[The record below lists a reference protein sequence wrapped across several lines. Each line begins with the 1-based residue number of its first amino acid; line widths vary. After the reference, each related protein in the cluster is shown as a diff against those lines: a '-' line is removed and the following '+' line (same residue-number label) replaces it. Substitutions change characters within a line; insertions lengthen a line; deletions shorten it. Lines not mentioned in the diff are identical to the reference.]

1 MTQEKKL
8 DPREKIRTHKM
19 KNFDPQ
25 DKIFDPREKI
35 IDPLGHKSRK
45 TLNP

>member
-1 MTQEKKL
+1 
-8 DPREKIRTHKM
+8 M

>member
-1 MTQEKKL
+1 
-8 DPREKIRTHKM
+8 M

-45 TLNP
+45 TLNT

>member
-1 MTQEKKL
+1 
-8 DPREKIRTHKM
+8 M

-25 DKIFDPREKI
+25 DKIFDQREKI
-35 IDPLGHKSRK
+35 IDPLGHKSKK

>member
-1 MTQEKKL
+1 
-8 DPREKIRTHKM
+8 M

-35 IDPLGHKSRK
+35 IDPLGHKSKK

>member
-1 MTQEKKL
+1 
-8 DPREKIRTHKM
+8 M

-25 DKIFDPREKI
+25 NKIFDPREKI
-35 IDPLGHKSRK
+35 IDPLGHKSKK